1 MIIDYDYIQNEYIK
15 CLTDK
20 SHIYMIENYLSTYD
34 MRKRKKVPFILFPRQ
49 KDFLMALRDYQN
61 NVTTKPRQAGITTTT
76 AAFMSCE
83 IALADPSSPE
93 TILVIGN
100 KLDLARQMVSKIKD
114 FLKQIPRWFWGDEYF
129 SPDPKSEKNKLEIF
143 VTQNKD
149 ELELFN
155 GCKVIAKSSGTNA
168 ARGVS
173 SVSWLIFDEAAFI
186 ENGNEVFSQ
195 AVATTSTGGHI
206 IMISTP
212 CGKDQLYYKTYDQA
226 RKGENGFHIT
236 ELRWYQDPRYNK
248 FLKWTRKNKETGEVE
263 VVEEK
268 VIDNYGSIEYN
279 EEHWKEMER
288 NGYKATSPWYVN
300 MCGKFNNNE
309 QKIAQ
314 ELDVSFL
321 GSANNVVDP
330 MYIEMQNTLNVKD
343 PDPKLRDPFVEETW
357 IWKLPIEGHRYLMS
371 IDCSRGD
378 AADSTAIE
386 IIDIDAIDDDGKP
399 YFDQVLEYNG
409 KKTGDEIGQ
418 IAYNYGKMYGE
429 AFTVVD
435 CIGGTG
441 DACILT
447 LMNLGY
453 KNLYYDDASLKNYTA
468 QYNVSNLKTNEEGKL
483 PGFHSG
489 SVRFQMLSNFANLVK
504 TNAFKVRSTRVISEL
519 ETWIFKGEQGR
530 MDHMDGAH
538 DDTLT
543 CLAMGLFVM
552 MFSLQK
558 IIAAKAKDV
567 AMIKSWVSA
576 NKYKPVNTINKLSN
590 ILISPQN
597 NRRISTKNES
607 INTEKKING
616 SYMWLLGKM
625 C

>member
-1 MIIDYDYIQNEYIK
+1 MIIDYNAIQEEFAK
-15 CLTDK
+15 CLSDT
-20 SHIYMIENYLSTYD
+20 SRIYMIENFLSTYD

-49 KDFLMALRDYQN
+49 KDFLQALQTYQN

-76 AAFMSCE
+76 AAFMTCE
-83 IALADPSSPE
+83 IALADPESPE

-114 FLKQIPRWFWGDEYF
+114 FLKQLPRWFWGDEYF
-129 SPDPKSEKNKLEIF
+129 SPDPKSEKNKIDIF
-143 VTQNKD
+143 ITQNKD

-206 IMISTP
+206 VMISTP

-236 ELRWYQDPRYNK
+236 ELKWYQDPRYNR
-248 FLKWTRKNKETGEVE
+248 FLKWTKKDNETGEIKII
-263 VVEEK
+263 EEPILDK
-268 VIDNYGSIEYN
+268 DGSIEYN
-279 EEHWKEMER
+279 EAHWNEMEK
-288 NGYKATSPWYVN
+288 NGFKATSPWYIN
-300 MCGKFNNNE
+300 MCGKFNNDE

-321 GSANNVVDP
+321 GSANNVVGP
-330 MYIEMQNTLNVKD
+330 EFIEMQSTLNVKD
-343 PDPKLRDPFVEETW
+343 PELRDPFVEETW
-357 IWKLPIEGHRYLMS
+357 IWKPPIEGHRYLMS

-386 IIDIDAIDDDGKP
+386 IIDMDGIDDDGKP
-399 YFDQVLEYNG
+399 CIEQVLEYSG
-409 KKTGDEIGQ
+409 KRTGDEIGE
-418 IAYNYGKMYGE
+418 IAYNYGTTYGN

-447 LMNLGY
+447 LQNLGY
-453 KNLYYDDASLKNYTA
+453 KNLYYDDASLKSYTI
-468 QYNVSNLKTNEEGKL
+468 QRNVSTLKVTNEDKL

-504 TNAFKVRSTRVISEL
+504 TNGFKIRSKRVISEL

-538 DDTLT
+538 DDTIT

-552 MFSLQK
+552 QFSFQK
-558 IIAAKAKDV
+558 IMEAKAKDV
-567 AMIKSWVSA
+567 AMIKSWVTA
-576 NKYKPVNTINKLSN
+576 NN
-590 ILISPQN
+590 IQQQTQ
-597 NRRISTKNES
+597 STVSSIFITPKSQLPIKKKES
-607 INTEKKING
+607 LLREKKIG
-616 SYMWLLGKM
+616 GAYMWLLGKM
-625 C
+625 S

>member
-1 MIIDYDYIQNEYIK
+1 MIIDYNIIQEEFAK
-15 CLTDK
+15 CFGDTTR
-20 SHIYMIENYLSTYD
+20 IYMIENFLSTYD
-34 MRKRKKVPFILFPRQ
+34 MRKRKKVPFLLFPRQ
-49 KDFLMALRDYQN
+49 KDFLKALSLYQN

-76 AAFMSCE
+76 AAFMACE
-83 IALADPSSPE
+83 IALADPESPE

-114 FLKQIPRWFWGDEYF
+114 FLKQLPRWFWGDEYF
-129 SPDPKSEKNKLEIF
+129 SPDPKSDKNKLDIF
-143 VTQNKD
+143 ITQNKD
-149 ELELFN
+149 EIELFN

-236 ELRWYQDPRYNK
+236 ELKWYQDPRYNC
-248 FLKWTRKNKETGEVE
+248 FLKWTRKNKETNEIEVI
-263 VVEEK
+263 EEK
-268 VIDNYGSIEYN
+268 IIGPNGMIEYN
-279 EEHWKEMER
+279 EDHWAEMER
-288 NGYKATSPWYVN
+288 NGYKPTSPWYVN
-300 MCGKFNNNE
+300 MCGKFNNDE

-321 GSANNVVDP
+321 GSANNVVSP
-330 MYIEMQNTLNVKD
+330 EFIEMQSKLNVRDPLFKD
-343 PDPKLRDPFVEETW
+343 PFIDETW
-357 IWKLPIEGHRYLMS
+357 VWKQPIDGHKYIMS

-386 IIDIDAIDDDGKP
+386 IIDMNGIDDNGLP
-399 YFDQVLEYNG
+399 CLEQVLEYSG
-409 KKTGDEIGQ
+409 KKTGDEIGE
-418 IAYNYGKMYGE
+418 IAYNYGSTYNN
-429 AFTVVD
+429 AFIVVD

-453 KNLYYDDASLKNYTA
+453 KNLYYDDPTLKSYTM
-468 QYNVSNLKTNEEGKL
+468 QQNVSTIKVTNDNKL

-504 TNAFKVRSTRVISEL
+504 TNEIKLRSKRVISEL

-538 DDTLT
+538 DDTIT

-552 MFSLQK
+552 QFSFQK
-558 IIAAKAKDV
+558 LIATKAKD
-567 AMIKSWVSA
+567 AAIIKSWASA
-576 NKYKPVNTINKLSN
+576 NNNSYTPQKNSVSSIFITPKPKFN
-590 ILISPQN
+590 
-597 NRRISTKNES
+597 STKKNNL
-607 INTEKKING
+607 ITERKIG
-616 SYMWLLGKM
+616 GAYMWLLGKL

>member
-1 MIIDYDYIQNEYIK
+1 MIVDYKIIQEEFAK
-15 CLTDK
+15 CLSDN
-20 SHIYMIENYLSTYD
+20 SRIYMIENFLSTYD
-34 MRKRKKVPFILFPRQ
+34 MRKRKKVPFLLFPRQ
-49 KDFLMALRDYQN
+49 KDFLDALSTYQN
-61 NVTTKPRQAGITTTT
+61 NITTKPRQAGITTTT
-76 AAFMSCE
+76 AAFMACE
-83 IALADPSSPE
+83 IALADPDSPE

-114 FLKQIPRWFWGDEYF
+114 FLKQLPRWFWGDDYF
-129 SPDPKSEKNKLEIF
+129 STDPKSEKNKLDIF
-143 VTQNKD
+143 ITQNKD

-186 ENGNEVFSQ
+186 ENGVEVFSQ

-206 IMISTP
+206 VMISTP
-212 CGKDQLYYKTYDQA
+212 CGKDQLYYKTYDLA
-226 RKGENGFHIT
+226 RKRENGFHIT
-236 ELRWYQDPRYNK
+236 ELKWYQDPRYNC
-248 FLKWTRKNKETGEVE
+248 FLKWTRKNKDTGEIE
-263 VVEEK
+263 VIEEK
-268 VIDNYGSIEYN
+268 TIDSNGRIEYN
-279 EEHWKEMER
+279 EKHWAEMEK
-288 NGYKATSPWYVN
+288 NGYKPTSPWYVN
-300 MCGKFNNNE
+300 MCGKFNNDE

-321 GSANNVVDP
+321 GSSNNVVNP
-330 MYIEMQNTLNVKD
+330 EYIEMQSTLNVRD
-343 PDPKLRDPFVEETW
+343 PQYKDPFVDETW
-357 IWKLPIEGHRYLMS
+357 IWKEPIEGHRYIMS

-386 IIDIDAIDDDGKP
+386 IIDMDGVDDNNMP
-399 YFDQVLEYNG
+399 CLEQVLEYNG
-409 KKTGDEIGQ
+409 KRTGDEIGE
-418 IAYNYGKMYGE
+418 IAYNYGITYGN

-453 KNLYYDDASLKNYTA
+453 KNLYYDDPA
-468 QYNVSNLKTNEEGKL
+468 LKTYTMQQNASTIKLTNDNKL

-504 TNAFKVRSTRVISEL
+504 TNSLKIRSKRVISEL
-519 ETWIFKGEQGR
+519 ETWIFKGDQGR

-538 DDTLT
+538 DDTIT

-552 MFSLQK
+552 QFSFQK
-558 IIAAKAKDV
+558 ILQAKAKDIAIV
-567 AMIKSWVSA
+567 KSWITANSNQPSNNINSA
-576 NKYKPVNTINKLSN
+576 SSIFMAPRSTINTKHK
-590 ILISPQN
+590 N
-597 NRRISTKNES
+597 NLK
-607 INTEKKING
+607 TEKKIG
-616 SYMWLLGKM
+616 GAYMWLLSKM